1 MDFII
6 GLLKFIEVNIILV
19 LVDRFNKMTRFITM
33 AIFSRNFKK
42 KLETTSQIMVSL
54 FFDTLI
60 FLYGVSSSIISNR
73 DIYFTTQFW

>member
-19 LVDRFNKMTRFITM
+19 LVDRFNKMTRFIIM

-60 FLYGVSSSIISNR
+60 FLYGVSTSIISNR

>member
-60 FLYGVSSSIISNR
+60 FLYGVSTSIISNR

>member
-60 FLYGVSSSIISNR
+60 FLYGVSTSIIRNR